1 MSNPPNREEGM
12 SPRDY
17 GLPHDEWYPN
27 QLESIQW
34 AESTEGTTVIEMPLG
49 SGKTGLARALMNTQ
63 KGIAL
68 VKTKFLQADNYE
80 KGYAFKVL
88 YGRSNYPCIH
98 PRASYQATCE
108 DCLFKSMIQC
118 ERYPECHY
126 VVRRSEA
133 QQAQQ
138 TALNYAYWLA
148 IRSQIGDEDSGWIS
162 PSILLCDEAHQLRNI
177 TMEHAGV
184 TISEEKRLDWEL
196 PMFPIIRESNIGG
209 KSALGGSSNAE
220 QLAGSWVGKCI
231 AILDQLIEE
240 LAPKSRNDP
249 RTRGRLRAAERLS
262 GKLMS
267 TRVALAQAPQDW
279 FIRSGPGADE
289 GKKAFVA
296 WPLTAKYHFPKWFM
310 SEDWKLVVMSA
321 TIGDEQTFASS
332 LGITDFSF
340 KRVPSRFTP
349 KEKPVFDLGV
359 PRLGMKS
366 PPSAW
371 ELQADKIRDGLKQC
385 PPNWHGI
392 IHTTSKSGAQEL
404 ARKLHK
410 RGLEDRIFVPEVGYG
425 TEQVAKLWNQRMS
438 VHPGS
443 ILIYWGFHEGY
454 DGRREKICISAKI
467 PYPSVASEYSKTKRD
482 YDMGA
487 YNQETATALEQECGR
502 VRRSP
507 DDYDTEGERRTFN
520 AIADGGYKYI
530 VKYMSPDFRES
541 IVAL

>member
-1 MSNPPNREEGM
+1 
-12 SPRDY
+12 
-17 GLPHDEWYPN
+17 
-27 QLESIQW
+27 
-34 AESTEGTTVIEMPLG
+34 
-49 SGKTGLARALMNTQ
+49 
-63 KGIAL
+63 
-68 VKTKFLQADNYE
+68 
-80 KGYAFKVL
+80 
-88 YGRSNYPCIH
+88 
-98 PRASYQATCE
+98 
-108 DCLFKSMIQC
+108 
-118 ERYPECHY
+118 
-126 VVRRSEA
+126 
-133 QQAQQ
+133 
-138 TALNYAYWLA
+138 
-148 IRSQIGDEDSGWIS
+148 
-162 PSILLCDEAHQLRNI
+162 
-177 TMEHAGV
+177 MEHAGV

-240 LAPKSRNDP
+240 LAPKARNDP

-289 GKKAFVA
+289 GKKAFIA

-310 SEDWKLVVMSA
+310 SEDWKLVIMSA
-321 TIGDEQTFASS
+321 TIGDEATFASG
-332 LGITDFSF
+332 LGIPEFQF

-349 KEKPVFDLGV
+349 QQKPVFDLGV

-371 ELQADKIRDGLKQC
+371 ELQADKIKDGLKQC

-392 IHTTSKSGAQEL
+392 IHTTSIKGAQEL
-404 ARKLHK
+404 ARKLHS
-410 RGLEDRIFVPEVGYG
+410 RGLQDRIFVPETGKG
-425 TEQVAKLWNQRMS
+425 TQTIAQTWNQRMDKIS
-438 VHPGS
+438 GS
-443 ILIYWGFHEGY
+443 LLIYWGFHEGY
-454 DGRREKICISAKI
+454 DGRREKININAKT
-467 PYPSVASEYSKTKRD
+467 PYPALASEYDRVKRD

-487 YNQETATALEQECGR
+487 YNAETAVNLEQQCGR

-507 DDYDTEGERRTFN
+507 EDYDVEGERKTFN
-520 AIADGGYKYI
+520 ALADGGFKWI